1 MIMKEYLDLWKH
13 YADFSGRTTVRGYWM
28 AFLFNCVISLALS
41 FIAGAIGLG
50 ILSGLYSLAILI
62 PGLAICIRRLRD
74 AGCHWANIFWPA
86 VPIAGIIVL
95 IVKLCK
101 PSV

>member
-1 MIMKEYLDLWKH
+1 MKEYLDLWKH
-13 YADFSGRTTVRGYWM
+13 YADFSGRTTVRGFWM
-28 AFLFNCVISLALS
+28 AYLFNWIIT
-41 FIAGAIGLG
+41 FGLG
-50 ILSGLYSLAILI
+50 LILPLVGLGFLSYLYTLAVVIPSLAI
-62 PGLAICIRRLRD
+62 AVRRLRD

-86 VPIAGIIVL
+86 VPIAGIIVY

>member
-1 MIMKEYLDLWKH
+1 MKEYLDLWKH
-13 YADFSGRTTVRGYWM
+13 YADFSGRTTVRGFWM
-28 AFLFNCVISLALS
+28 AYLFNWI
-41 FIAGAIGLG
+41 IAFGLG
-50 ILSGLYSLAILI
+50 LILPLVGLGFLSYLYTLAVVIPSLAI
-62 PGLAICIRRLRD
+62 AVRRLRD